1 MRDVVLASLALA
13 AGLCALVACAGSE
26 SSTTADEGAANVRD
40 TGTPAAVTTPTP
52 TPPAEGVAEDEA
64 AGSLDAVQAGSPAL
78 FYRTRFDTR
87 TGSLRGTGITW
98 EESSLG
104 ILRIIP
110 ETGGID
116 LMKSATSPSY
126 AKNAIYAV
134 TVEGR
139 LFIIRDWGADW
150 TSDNNSFGIEEIDPY
165 TGASISN
172 TDINAEW
179 FTILGDDV
187 YFMREVKT
195 DLFGNRSG
203 GGQLAVKRL
212 GSAAETELAAEAP
225 RFQSVGGQ
233 LAWVDGSQLLRF
245 DPSSGDV
252 LTTSEID
259 SVFTESIWPTSR
271 GVFYGDSAIYWAIA
285 ESGPG
290 SVDIV
295 MLALDG
301 HVERLGTLD
310 LEQGETDL
318 VIDESAGRLM
328 IATVGSAPPR
338 GIATTRIFLL
348 APGAGLEQFVTDQHI
363 PSARVE
369 AGGGLQ
375 IFVP

>member
-26 SSTTADEGAANVRD
+26 SSTTADEGVGKVRD

-52 TPPAEGVAEDEA
+52 TPPVEGVSEDEA
-64 AGSLDAVQAGSPAL
+64 AGSLDAVWAGSPAL

-87 TGSLRGTGITW
+87 TESLRGIGITW
-98 EESSLG
+98 EEGSLG
-104 ILRIIP
+104 ILRIVP
-110 ETGGID
+110 ETGRVD

-126 AKNAIYAV
+126 AKNAIYAL

-150 TSDNNSFGIEEIDPY
+150 TSDNNSFGIEEIDPH
-165 TGASISN
+165 TGTSISN
-172 TDINAEW
+172 TDIDAEW

-187 YFMREVKT
+187 YFMREVRT

-203 GGQLAVKRL
+203 GGELAVKRL
-212 GSAAETELAAEAP
+212 GSARETELAVQAP

-252 LTTSEID
+252 LSTGEID
-259 SVFTESIWPTSR
+259 SVFTESIWPSPR
-271 GVFYGDSAIYWAIA
+271 SVFYGDSAVYWALA

-295 MLALDG
+295 RLTLDG
-301 HVERLGTLD
+301 QVERLGTLD
-310 LEQGETDL
+310 LGQGETDL
-318 VIDESAGRLM
+318 VIDESAGHLM
-328 IATVGSAPPR
+328 VATVGSAPPR
-338 GIATTRIFLL
+338 GIAIKRIFLL
-348 APGAGLEQFVTDQHI
+348 APSGGLEEFETDQHI
-363 PSARVE
+363 PSAKIE

-375 IFVP
+375 LLVP